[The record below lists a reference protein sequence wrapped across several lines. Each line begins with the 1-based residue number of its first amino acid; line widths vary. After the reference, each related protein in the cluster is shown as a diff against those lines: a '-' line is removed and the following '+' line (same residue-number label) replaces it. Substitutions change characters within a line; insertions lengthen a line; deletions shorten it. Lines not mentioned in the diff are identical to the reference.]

1 MSLHFSPVTVTI
13 LGIKL
18 NALDHSSVINLGP
31 SQHIDQFISYKRNQG
46 IGEQNG
52 DLSPVFVPVT
62 AVLDNDLVD
71 NPSFKGS
78 FF

>member
-31 SQHIDQFISYKRNQG
+31 SQHIDQYVSYKRNQG